1 MQYVAR
7 YDLKPY
13 KATEFIAWLEENEAT
28 YAENAMEGWTYLGT
42 WGTVHQLGRFDFE
55 TRWELEEYASLGAG
69 WGNETFQRL
78 QLEWLEFIDQ
88 TRDMETSLMKSVSVV
103 SIMPG
108 T

>member
-13 KATEFIAWLEENEAT
+13 KAEEFMAWLEENEAA

-55 TRWELEEYASLGAG
+55 TRWELVIILSSLKLPLALGCSAEKG
-69 WGNETFQRL
+69 F
-78 QLEWLEFIDQ
+78 
-88 TRDMETSLMKSVSVV
+88 
-103 SIMPG
+103 
-108 T
+108 